1 MIVRKSYII
10 LRVILIGVGLL
21 ALLSL
26 GVGIFQQD
34 SLFIVLGVLF
44 AFAAWLIHMQTRQ
57 LRNNPFSE

>member
-1 MIVRKSYII
+1 MSYII
-10 LRVILIGVGLL
+10 LKVILVGVGLL

-44 AFAAWLIHMQTRQ
+44 TFMAWLIHMQTRQ
-57 LRNNPFSE
+57 FSSDPFSK

>member
-1 MIVRKSYII
+1 MGYII

-21 ALLSL
+21 AILSL

>member
-1 MIVRKSYII
+1 MSYII
-10 LRVILIGVGLL
+10 LKVILVGVGLL

-44 AFAAWLIHMQTRQ
+44 AFMAWLIQMQTRQ
-57 LRNNPFSE
+57 FSSDPFSK

>member
-1 MIVRKSYII
+1 MSYII
-10 LRVILIGVGLL
+10 LKVILVGVGLL

-44 AFAAWLIHMQTRQ
+44 AFMAWLILMQTRQ
-57 LRNNPFSE
+57 FSSDPFSK